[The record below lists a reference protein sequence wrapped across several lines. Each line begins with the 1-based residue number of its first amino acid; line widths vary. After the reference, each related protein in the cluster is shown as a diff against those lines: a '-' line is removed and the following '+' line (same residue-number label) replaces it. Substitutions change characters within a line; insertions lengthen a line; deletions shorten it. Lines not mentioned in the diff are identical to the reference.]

1 MGFRFRKT
9 IKTGPVNINLSQSG
23 VGYSVGAGGV
33 RYTHSPK
40 KKRKAKGSKTGGSK
54 GIWRIAI
61 GVFFIIGGMGNIAT
75 NFGVFAFGVVVGALL
90 LFWGIKARKQ

>member
-9 IKTGPVNINLSQSG
+9 IKSGPVNINLSQSG

-40 KKRKAKGSKTGGSK
+40 RKKKRSKETGHKGT
-54 GIWRIAI
+54 WRIVI
-61 GVFFIIGGMGNIAT
+61 GLFCIIGGLANIT
-75 NFGVFAFGVVVGALL
+75 DDFGACIFGVVIGCAL
-90 LFWGIKARKQ
+90 LFWGIRSSKTQ